1 MVEPKEDVVPYSKE
15 TVVATPLAVTVAF
28 NAAAVSAIFEAAALL
43 IEGLARLD
51 VAPVVNRDSNA
62 P

>member
-1 MVEPKEDVVPYSKE
+1 MVPYSKE
-15 TVVATPLAVTVAF
+15 TAVATPLAVTVAF
-28 NAAAVSAIFEAAALL
+28 KVAAVSAIFEADALL